1 MDSIGSRIRF
11 IIKSNKITNAQFAEK
26 LKVDPSFI
34 SQLTSNKRNASDRTI
49 SDICREFGVNETWLR
64 TGDGQPFRQLSRTE
78 ELSAFFGDVLSDA
91 PNFRSALITVLS
103 RMSPDEWQ
111 LLERKAWELAQ
122 EMEKTGPD

>member
-1 MDSIGSRIRF
+1 MKDIASRISEVVQ
-11 IIKSNKITNAQFAEK
+11 KSGLTKTAFASRVN
-26 LKVDPSFI
+26 LSQPHI
-34 SQLTSNKRNASDRTI
+34 SQICSGIKIPSDRTI
-49 SDICREFGVNETWLR
+49 SDICREFGVNEIWLR

-91 PNFRSALITVLS
+91 PNFRSALITVLA

-111 LLERKAWELAQ
+111 LLERKARELAQ